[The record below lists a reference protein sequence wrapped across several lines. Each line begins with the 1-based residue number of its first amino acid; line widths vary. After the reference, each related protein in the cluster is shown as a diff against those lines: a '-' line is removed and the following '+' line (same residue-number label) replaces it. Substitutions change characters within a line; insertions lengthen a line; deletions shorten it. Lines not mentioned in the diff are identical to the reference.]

1 MEGYWMRGTVLIIG
15 TLDTKAKELRYLQT
29 KLEDEGAQT
38 LLMDVSCKSQ
48 TVEDFSNISCET
60 VAMAGGEEFRAVAG
74 LDKISAVQLM
84 IKGAT
89 KVTTGL
95 CDEGKIQGVIGLG
108 GANGA
113 EIACAVMRDLP
124 VGFPKVMMT
133 CVASGNTRP
142 YVGAKDIIMVN
153 SIGDISLNRIT
164 KRIIVNAARAIAH
177 MAKGT
182 LFHEDIVRPQICIST
197 FGTTLPCVE
206 RAKEL
211 LENEG
216 YEVIELHASG
226 AGGIALEE
234 LVSSGEISGVLDI
247 TTSELVDDLVDGM
260 YTAGPY
266 RLEAAGRMGIPQVIS
281 LGALDFGNFGGKET
295 IPPRFRDRSF
305 FFYTPSITLMRTS
318 VGESRILGERIAMK
332 ANRAVGPT
340 AIMVPLRGFSAL
352 DRQGGKKMVAIDGRV
367 TGEWHDETA
376 NRALIDSIKAHLDSS
391 RVFLMEMDAHIND
404 PPFADAAV
412 QLLVR
417 MMGEKA
423 RQLSC

>member
-1 MEGYWMRGTVLIIG
+1 MRRTVLIIG
-15 TLDTKAKELRYLQT
+15 TLDTKAKELRYLQG

-48 TVEDFSNISCET
+48 PVEDFSSVSCRT
-60 VAMAGGEEFRAVAG
+60 VAMAAGEEFRVVAG

-89 KVTTGL
+89 KVARGL
-95 CDEGKIQGVIGLG
+95 WDEGKIQGVIGLG

-113 EIACAVMRDLP
+113 EIACAVMRTLP
-124 VGFPKVMMT
+124 VGFPKVMVT

-142 YVGAKDIIMVN
+142 YVGAKDIAMVN

-164 KRIIVNAARAIAH
+164 KKIIVNAARAIGS
-177 MAKGT
+177 MAKGQP
-182 LFHEDIVRPQICIST
+182 FREEEIRPQICIST

-206 RAKEL
+206 RAKGL
-211 LENEG
+211 LENDG

-226 AGGIALEE
+226 TGGMALEE
-234 LVSSGEISGVLDI
+234 LVGSGEISGVLDI

-260 YTAGPY
+260 YSAGPQ
-266 RLEAAGRMGIPQVIS
+266 RLEAAGIMGIPQVIS

-295 IPPRFRDRSF
+295 IPPRYRERSF

-318 VGESRILGERIAMK
+318 VEESRILGERIAMK

-340 AIMVPLRGFSAL
+340 AILVPLRGFSAL
-352 DRQGGKKMVAIDGRV
+352 DREGGKPMVGIDGQVR
-367 TGEWHDETA
+367 GEWHDQAA
-376 NRALIDSIKAHLDSS
+376 NRALIDSLRANLDSS
-391 RVFLMEMDAHIND
+391 KVFLEEMDAHIND
-404 PPFADAAV
+404 PSFAEEAV
-412 QLLVR
+412 RLLVR
-417 MMGEKA
+417 MMGEKTGKSV
-423 RQLSC
+423 R

>member
-1 MEGYWMRGTVLIIG
+1 MRGTVLIIG
-15 TLDTKAKELRYLQT
+15 TLDTKAKDLRYLQS
-29 KLEDEGAQT
+29 KLEAEGAQT

-48 TVEDFSNISCET
+48 PIEDFSGISCRT
-60 VAMAGGEEFRAVAG
+60 VAMAGGSEFRAVAG
-74 LDKISAVQLM
+74 LDKISAVQIM

-89 KVTTGL
+89 KITNGIF
-95 CDEGKIQGVIGLG
+95 DEGKIQGVIGLG

-113 EIACAVMRDLP
+113 EIACAVMRTLP
-124 VGFPKVMMT
+124 VGFPKVMVT

-164 KRIIVNAARAIAH
+164 RKIITNAARAVAH
-177 MAKGT
+177 MAKGEP
-182 LFHEDIVRPQICIST
+182 FHEEVSGPQICIST

-211 LENEG
+211 LEKEG

-234 LVSSGEISGVLDI
+234 LVGSGEISGVLDI

-260 YTAGPY
+260 YSAGPQ

-295 IPPRFRDRSF
+295 IPARYRERSF

-318 VGESRILGERIAMK
+318 VEESRILGERIAMK
-332 ANRAVGPT
+332 ANKATGPT
-340 AIMVPLRGFSAL
+340 AIIVPLRGFSAL
-352 DRQGGKKMVAIDGRV
+352 DREGGKKMVAIDGRAR
-367 TGEWHDETA
+367 GEWHDQAA
-376 NRALIDSIKAHLDSS
+376 NQALIDSIKANLDSS
-391 RVFLMEMDAHIND
+391 KVFLMEVDAHIND
-404 PPFADAAV
+404 PPFAEAAV
-412 QLLVR
+412 ELLVR
-417 MMGEKA
+417 MMGEKT
-423 RQLSC
+423 R